1 MAKTQNLSKAKGIY
15 LLPNLLTLSGLFC
28 AYYAIIAAEQMDFI
42 HAAIAI
48 FIAMLMDAFDGRV
61 ARLTSTQTEFG
72 GQLDSLSDMVSF
84 GAAPAL
90 VMFSWS
96 LSSLGKLGWLIS
108 FLYAVAVALRLAR
121 FNTQLKEEGS
131 KTHFQGLACPPAAGF
146 LMGLVWF
153 GSQMG
158 WQVNSGTA
166 LTWSI
171 AVLMIAIA
179 LLQVSNVPYRSFK
192 EWGDGSKVPFSALV
206 VFVFVLVLIAIDPA
220 KTLFFGFAFYIISGL
235 VLGVLG
241 RAKTQDTD
249 QDVVH
254 DES

>member
-1 MAKTQNLSKAKGIY
+1 MAKKQSTRSKGIY

-28 AYYAIIAAEQMDFI
+28 AYYAIIAAQQGYFVHSAM
-42 HAAIAI
+42 AI

-61 ARLTSTQTEFG
+61 ARLTSTETEFG

-96 LSSLGKLGWLIS
+96 LSSLGKLGWLVS

-121 FNTQLKEEGS
+121 FNTQLTEEGS

-158 WQVNSGTA
+158 WQVNSGLSSTWA
-166 LTWSI
+166 L
-171 AVLMIAIA
+171 AALMVAIA

-192 EWGDGSKVPFSALV
+192 EWGDGSKVPFSVLV
-206 VFVFVLVLIAIDPA
+206 VFVFILALIAIDPA
-220 KTLFFGFAFYIISGL
+220 KTLFFGFAFYILSGL
-235 VLGVLG
+235 ILGVLG
-241 RAKTQDTD
+241 RFKNRQSLQKAANDG
-249 QDVVH
+249 
-254 DES
+254 S